1 MSGPIVGV
9 TGLQSAAAPRTTLPG
24 VQWAIAT
31 GTTDII
37 TAAYTPQVK
46 AVSDGMILGARLTA
60 TNTTTTP
67 TFNADGTGPHTIVKQ
82 FNEAL
87 EPGDLPAEAL
97 FRFSAVNNTW
107 EIVNPA
113 TMWREVTEWAVAGG
127 SADAITAT
135 YTPAHGTLRD
145 GMLFGIRAAAAN
157 ATTVPTFAPDTQP
170 SGIIYKLNKAALLAN
185 DIYGANHEILL
196 RYHVDTTP
204 WYELLNPST
213 AFPADPTFG
222 VKFAELTADAATN
235 ANDTS
240 AHAITGLGVTLAI
253 GTYQFNGKIHTTR
266 AAGTTSH
273 STSFLFGGTATL
285 TRIDFVVRSRT
296 GDAIAQAAVD
306 SVRFSSAAAVVVKGA
321 STSATEDVD
330 LEIEGVV
337 VVSVAGTLLPEM
349 QYDTAPG
356 GVTTPKAGSYF
367 SYTPRTNPQGTWA

>member
-46 AVSDGMILGARLTA
+46 TISDGMILGARLTA

-67 TFNADGTGPHTIVKQ
+67 TFNADGTGAHTIVKQ

-145 GMLFGIRAAAAN
+145 GMLFGVRAAAAN
-157 ATTVPTFAPDTQP
+157 ATTAPTFAPDTQP
-170 SGIIYKLNKAALLAN
+170 SGIIYKWNKAALLAN
-185 DIYGANHEILL
+185 DIRGANHEIVL
-196 RYHVDTTP
+196 RLHVDTVS
-204 WYELLNPST
+204 WYELMNPST
-213 AFPADPTFG
+213 AYPVDPTFG
-222 VKFAELTADAATN
+222 VAFVELTSDAATL

-240 AHAITGLGVTLAI
+240 AHAIVGLGVTL
-253 GTYQFNGKIHTTR
+253 GLGQYQVNGKIHTTR

-273 STSFLFGGTATL
+273 STKFLLGGTATL
-285 TRIDFVVRSRT
+285 SDARFVVRSR
-296 GDAIAQAAVD
+296 GADAQSLAAVS
-306 SVRFSSAAAVVVKGA
+306 SVRFESAAALVVKAA

-330 LEIEGVV
+330 LEIEGTVTV
-337 VVSVAGTLLPEM
+337 TVAGTILPSL
-349 QYDTAPG
+349 QYDIAPG
-356 GVTTPKAGSYF
+356 GVTTPKAGCQF
-367 SYTPRTNPQGTWA
+367 TFTPRTNPQGTWA